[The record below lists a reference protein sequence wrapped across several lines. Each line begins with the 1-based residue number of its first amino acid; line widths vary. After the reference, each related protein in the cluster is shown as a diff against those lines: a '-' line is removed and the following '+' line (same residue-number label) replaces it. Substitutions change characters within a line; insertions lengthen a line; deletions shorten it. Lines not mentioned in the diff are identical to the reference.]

1 MSVISFNDTP
11 LSILTDPPLTSVTAH
26 LEVMGEM
33 AVKMLL
39 DRLDDPHHL
48 PYKIVLPP
56 TLTIRNSVVE
66 VPDEK

>member
-1 MSVISFNDTP
+1 MKNLRSP
-11 LSILTDPPLTSVTAH
+11 LSILTEPPLTSVTAH

-39 DRLDDPHHL
+39 DRLDDPQHL

-56 TLTIRNSVVE
+56 TPGCQRQCRGYTG
-66 VPDEK
+66 